1 MDTRT
6 YGASVR
12 AVEIT
17 PAVLAAVAA
26 AALLVGLAKGGLS
39 GLGPLLTVLVA
50 TVMPTRVAI
59 GVLLPMLMVGDVA
72 SLVVHRGHWDRSM
85 LRRLLPGAAVGVLI
99 ASLFLQ
105 SVSERGL
112 QVMLAIFTLSF
123 VVYRLAEPVLRR
135 RRSFGVPG
143 PVWAAAAGTAA
154 GVTSTIAHVGGP
166 PIAVYL
172 LASRVEP
179 RPFVATN
186 AALFFVINWMK
197 VPGYLSA
204 GVFDVDLTLTV
215 APLAVLIVPGIFV
228 GRWFV
233 TVVRAEV
240 FDRFILVSLVAGAF
254 LLLV

>member
-1 MDTRT
+1 MQ
-6 YGASVR
+6 AI
-12 AVEIT
+12 EIT
-17 PAVLAAVAA
+17 PTVLAAVGV
-26 AALLVGLAKGGLS
+26 AALLIGLAKGGLT
-39 GLGPLLTVLVA
+39 GLGPILTLVVA

-72 SLVVHRGHWDRSM
+72 SLIAHRGRWEQPM
-85 LRRLLPGAAVGVLI
+85 LRRLLPGAAVGVLV

-112 QVMLAIFTLSF
+112 EIMLAAFTLAF
-123 VVYRLAEPVLRR
+123 VVYRLAEPAIRR
-135 RRSFGVPG
+135 RRPPSTPG
-143 PVWAAAAGTAA
+143 TAWAAAAGAA
-154 GVTSTIAHVGGP
+154 SGVTSTIAHVGGP

-186 AALFFVINWMK
+186 AALFFCINWMK

-204 GVFDVDLTLTV
+204 GVFDVDLMLGV
-215 APLAVLIVPGIFV
+215 APLAVLIVPGIFI

-240 FDRFILVSLVAGAF
+240 FNRFILASLLAGAL

>member
-1 MDTRT
+1 MR
-6 YGASVR
+6 SVP
-12 AVEIT
+12 AVEIS
-17 PAVLAAVAA
+17 PSVLAAVAA

-39 GLGPLLTVLVA
+39 GLGPLLTLLVA

-72 SLVVHRGHWDRSM
+72 SLVVHNGHWDSAA
-85 LRRLLPGAAVGVLI
+85 LRRLLPGSAVGVLI

-112 QVMLAIFTLSF
+112 QIMLAVFTIGF
-123 VVYRLAEPVLRR
+123 VAYRLAEPSIRK
-135 RRSFGVPG
+135 RRSFGTPG
-143 PVWAAAAGTAA
+143 PAWAGIAGAAA
-154 GVTSTIAHVGGP
+154 GVTSTVAHVGGP
-166 PIAVYL
+166 PVAVYL

-186 AALFFVINWMK
+186 SALFFFINWMK

-204 GVFDVDLTLTV
+204 GVFDLDLTLKM
-215 APLAVLIVPGIFV
+215 APLAILIFPGISI

-233 TVVRAEV
+233 TVVKPAV
-240 FDRFILVSLVAGAF
+240 FDRFILVSLVAGAL